1 MSFGTPHDIA
11 SMHVASKGT
20 LLPGMEQEHV
30 GGSGRPKESGTW
42 GKHSSPHGRD
52 PLGIKALSG
61 TFNTDKSPL
70 DTKNRKSSP
79 LSVEN
84 KQIVNMLR
92 GSSLKTKK
100 IIKESISH
108 NEFVNEDT
116 GTMLDESQ
124 LLDD

>member
-1 MSFGTPHDIA
+1 
-11 SMHVASKGT
+11 MHVATKGT

-30 GGSGRPKESGTW
+30 GGSGRPKEAGTW

-52 PLGIKALSG
+52 PLGAKTLDT
-61 TFNTDKSPL
+61 TFNIDQSPL
-70 DTKNRKSSP
+70 QVQSRKSSP

-84 KQIVNMLR
+84 KQLVNTLQAT
-92 GSSLKTKK
+92 SLKTKK
-100 IIKESISH
+100 IIRESISQSIDLIDD
-108 NEFVNEDT
+108 N